1 MLWKGLITNEPGQGV
16 GAQGGQS
23 QNNGRCGWCPD
34 HRPLKPDKGH
44 PPHNPAKPWLLLRNM
59 LELGLFK
66 DLKTMNTWTQTT
78 STAAD
83 SARPKTRRVSLGSCD
98 ENYQPTIKKNSRA
111 VQRLATDSHAHIY
124 TSMLLTKLLQPVPPQ
139 RGTQVTVSNVKLS
152 LKMLSFTQQ
161 LCWWEPGLQMPSSVP
176 SSWWGRATAHHL
188 CRHFTC
194 RLVTRKPFY
203 PCGFIALDCILFT
216 PKHIST

>member
-1 MLWKGLITNEPGQGV
+1 MLWKGIIMNEPGQGV

-124 TSMLLTKLLQPVPPQ
+124 TSMLLTKLLQPLAP
-139 RGTQVTVSNVKLS
+139 REAHRS
-152 LKMLSFTQQ
+152 LFPM
-161 LCWWEPGLQMPSSVP
+161 
-176 SSWWGRATAHHL
+176 
-188 CRHFTC
+188 
-194 RLVTRKPFY
+194 
-203 PCGFIALDCILFT
+203 
-216 PKHIST
+216 